1 MDKAPPREANH
12 RVAGQHQRCDASET
26 SRVRTLVDRTRCPSG
41 WRVFLGEKLGD
52 RTPAGRRPLGCQA
65 SLAICWPLKRQ
76 RAPRFRSACAKPQP
90 DDRYCHNYRT
100 LGSPRLWLNS
110 TPPRVPITWEANASA
125 AGPALGASPP
135 VPDVGPHSENVI
147 AEIDRET
154 ADAIEFA
161 VARSWE
167 IVEDGCSICL
177 TEAGRRRV
185 AATR

>member
-41 WRVFLGEKLGD
+41 WRVFFGQE
-52 RTPAGRRPLGCQA
+52 ARRPDPGRSKTA
-65 SLAICWPLKRQ
+65 GMPSKSRDCWPLKRR

-100 LGSPRLWLNS
+100 LGSPRPWLNS

-135 VPDVGPHSENVI
+135 LPDVGPHSENVI
-147 AEIDRET
+147 AGVS
-154 ADAIEFA
+154 A
-161 VARSWE
+161 
-167 IVEDGCSICL
+167 
-177 TEAGRRRV
+177 AGRSSV
-185 AATR
+185 AS

>member
-1 MDKAPPREANH
+1 LTLNPA
-12 RVAGQHQRCDASET
+12 VADSIRHILPDRRGKLSWTRRLPGRLIIESLVNTSDATLQRRRAY
-26 SRVRTLVDRTRCPSG
+26 VPSLIEPAALRG
-41 WRVFLGEKLGD
+41 GGFFLGKKLGD

-135 VPDVGPHSENVI
+135 LPDVGPHSENVI
-147 AEIDRET
+147 AGVS
-154 ADAIEFA
+154 A
-161 VARSWE
+161 
-167 IVEDGCSICL
+167 
-177 TEAGRRRV
+177 AGRSSV
-185 AATR
+185 AS